1 MWWGGLDGPVS
12 TIEGEQALR
21 GCVVWGQAG
30 DAVGGLAVALGG
42 LDLDGL
48 APYGED
54 LSDTGEVEVVVEC
67 AGDPDG
73 ATLAAPV
80 LGLGAL
86 VGEVRWALGDEFV
99 EGESDIVEH
108 VRLVALDGEQVVGAA
123 PEEIGGQRALGEQGI
138 GGDGVPCDVGHR
150 LEQGEDGADL
160 VGALLRFV
168 GVGPHA
174 DFFCSKGVLESWPTM
189 PSTRAPRI
197 RHRCAMRRGVACNG
211 FGVEGGAH
219 HQGRAPPHPLSCSG
233 RAPKRIA

>member
-1 MWWGGLDGPVS
+1 MVGGLYGPVS

-30 DAVGGLAVALGG
+30 DAVGGLAAALGG

-73 ATLAAPV
+73 AALAAPV

-138 GGDGVPCDVGHR
+138 GGDGAPCDVGHR
-150 LEQGEDGADL
+150 LRAGGGWYRSRWCASPLRRGRASCRFFLLQGRLGVVADDAEHMRLVALVIDGAAQRLAVDGQGS
-160 VGALLRFV
+160 VG
-168 GVGPHA
+168 
-174 DFFCSKGVLESWPTM
+174 
-189 PSTRAPRI
+189 
-197 RHRCAMRRGVACNG
+197 
-211 FGVEGGAH
+211 
-219 HQGRAPPHPLSCSG
+219 
-233 RAPKRIA
+233 